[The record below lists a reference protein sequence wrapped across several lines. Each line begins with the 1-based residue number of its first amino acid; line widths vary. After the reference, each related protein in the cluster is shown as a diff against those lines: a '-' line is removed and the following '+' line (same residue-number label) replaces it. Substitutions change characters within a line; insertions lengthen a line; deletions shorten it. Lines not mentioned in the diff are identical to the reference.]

1 MPFTPFHLGPGALF
15 KAIGG
20 THFSFMVFGG
30 TQVLMDLEP
39 AYRIWQNAPVLH
51 GPTHTLAGALVIGTL
66 GTLTGKPVSEFVLR
80 RSGVPHRPITWIAS
94 AAGGYVG
101 AFSHVL
107 LDALMHA
114 DMRPFWPMSDAN
126 PLLGAISLDM
136 LHLSCAAS
144 GFVGAALWWFLRRR
158 RE

>member
-1 MPFTPFHLGPGALF
+1 LF

-20 THFSFMVFGG
+20 RHFSFMVFGG

-51 GPTHTLAGALVIGTL
+51 GPTHTLAGAFAIGTL

-80 RSGVPHRPITWIAS
+80 RSGLPHLPISWLAS
-94 AAGGYVG
+94 AVAGYVG

-114 DMRPFWPMSDAN
+114 DMRPFWPLSEAN
-126 PLLGAISLDM
+126 PLLGAISLGM
-136 LHLSCAAS
+136 LHGGCALA
-144 GFVGAALWWFLRRR
+144 GVVGAALCWFLRRR
-158 RE
+158 RG

>member
-1 MPFTPFHLGPGALF
+1 MPFTPLHHAPGALF
-15 KAIGG
+15 NAVGG
-20 THFSFMVFGG
+20 RHYSFMVFGG
-30 TQVLMDLEP
+30 TQALMDLEP

-80 RSGVPHRPITWIAS
+80 RSGVAHRPITWLAS

-114 DMRPFWPMSDAN
+114 DMRPFWPLSDAN
-126 PLLGAISLDM
+126 PLLDATSMGM
-136 LHLSCAAS
+136 LHGGCALA
-144 GFVGAALWWFLRRR
+144 GFVGAALGWFLRRR
-158 RE
+158 RG